1 MALFH
6 RSLLSLSLF
15 LLCRPCI
22 ALNTSVAT
30 QLPDPLT
37 TKEDQELKPD
47 QRVMDPADLWRNL
60 RRPELLKL
68 AAEKVYGC
76 APERPKNM
84 RFEVQ
89 EQASNAFG
97 GKATRKQ
104 VTIHFDGDTQ
114 GPKTELLIYVPNDRK
129 GPAPAFLA
137 INFWGNQTVNADP
150 TIRLPESWEESGK
163 YPWADLSVIK
173 EHRATEASRGIN
185 AAQWPIEK
193 IIERGY
199 ALVTFYRGDI
209 FADSLLGNEYLGD
222 PLQTGLLGA
231 HPELQNRDDNFSGIG
246 AWAWALSR
254 ALDYLETEPAINAHK
269 VAVFG
274 WSRLGKAAIWAG
286 AEDERFAM
294 VISNES
300 GKGGAALSKHLVGE
314 TVEHLN
320 QAYPYWFC
328 KNFRKYSKDVSALP
342 FDQNKIL
349 ALIAPRPLYVASA
362 IDDTGSDPLGEFLAV
377 QAASSMWPVL
387 GETGLTAKEWPAVNQ
402 PVQGRVAYHVRS
414 GDHDVTEFD
423 WSQYLDFADRFLW

>member
-1 MALFH
+1 MDT
-6 RSLLSLSLF
+6 SK
-15 LLCRPCI
+15 
-22 ALNTSVAT
+22 LN

-37 TKEDQELKPD
+37 GNDGR
-47 QRVMDPADLWRNL
+47 RVTSAEQWLAV

-68 AAEKVYGC
+68 AQEQMYGC
-76 APERPKNM
+76 APERPKGM

-89 EQASNAFG
+89 EQAANALG

-104 VTIHFDGDTQ
+104 VTIYFNGDVQ
-114 GPKTELLIYVPNDRK
+114 GPKTELLIYVPNDTK
-129 GPAPAFLA
+129 GPVPAFLA
-137 INFWGNQTVNADP
+137 INFWGNQTVNPDP
-150 TIRLPESWEESGK
+150 AIRLPASWVESGK
-163 YPWADLSVIK
+163 YPWVDLSVIK

-185 AAQWPIEK
+185 ASQWPVQK
-193 IIERGY
+193 IVERGY

-209 FADSLLGNEYLGD
+209 FADSLLGNEYPDD
-222 PLQTGLLGA
+222 PLKTGLPGA
-231 HPELQNRDDNFSGIG
+231 YPELQGRDDNFSGVG

-254 ALDYLETEPAINAHK
+254 ALDYLETDPAINVHK

-300 GKGGAALSKHLVGE
+300 GKGGAALFKHLVGE

-328 KNFRKYSKDVSALP
+328 KNFRRYSKNEDALP
-342 FDQNKIL
+342 FDQHEIL

-362 IDDTGSDPLGEFLAV
+362 IEDTGSDPLGEFLSA
-377 QAASSMWPVL
+377 QAASPVWRLL
-387 GETGLTAKEWPAVNQ
+387 GETGLTSQNWPAVDQ
-402 PVQGRVAYHVRS
+402 PLHGRVSYHVRS
-414 GDHDVTEFD
+414 GGHDVTEFD
-423 WSQYLDFADRFLW
+423 WTQYLDFADRFLR

>member
-1 MALFH
+1 MDT
-6 RSLLSLSLF
+6 SE
-15 LLCRPCI
+15 
-22 ALNTSVAT
+22 LN

-37 TKEDQELKPD
+37 TNEAR
-47 QRVMDPADLWRNL
+47 RVTSAEQWRAV

-68 AAEKVYGC
+68 AQEQMYGC
-76 APERPKNM
+76 APGRPKRM

-89 EQASNAFG
+89 EQASNAFD

-104 VTIHFDGDTQ
+104 VTIYFDGDAQ
-114 GPKTELLIYVPNDRK
+114 GPKTELLIYVPNDSK
-129 GPAPAFLA
+129 GPVPAFLA
-137 INFWGNQTVNADP
+137 INFWGNQTVNPDP
-150 TIRLPESWEESGK
+150 AIRLPASWLESGK

-173 EHRATEASRGIN
+173 EHRATEASRGVN
-185 AAQWPIEK
+185 AGQWPIQK
-193 IIERGY
+193 IVERGY

-209 FADSLLGNEYLGD
+209 FADSLGGDEYPGD
-222 PLQTGLLGA
+222 PLKTGLLGA
-231 HPELQNRDDNFSGIG
+231 HPELQTRDDNFSGIG

-254 ALDYLETEPAINAHK
+254 ALDYLETDPALNAHK

-286 AEDERFAM
+286 AQDERFAM

-300 GKGGAALSKHLVGE
+300 GKGGAALSKHLAGE

-328 KNFRKYSKDVSALP
+328 KNFRQYSKNERALP
-342 FDQNKIL
+342 FDQHEIL

-362 IDDTGSDPLGEFLAV
+362 IEDTGSDPLGEFLGA
-377 QAASSMWPVL
+377 QTASPVWRLL
-387 GETGLTAKEWPAVNQ
+387 GETGLTSQELPAVDQ

-414 GDHDVTEFD
+414 GGHDVTEFD
-423 WSQYLDFADRFLW
+423 WTQYLDFADHFLR